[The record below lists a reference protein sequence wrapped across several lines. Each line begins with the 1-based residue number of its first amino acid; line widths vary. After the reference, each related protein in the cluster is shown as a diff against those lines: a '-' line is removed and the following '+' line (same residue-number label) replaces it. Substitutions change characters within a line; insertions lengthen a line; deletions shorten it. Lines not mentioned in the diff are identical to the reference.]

1 MSPKPQPIPD
11 TLSCVRPDDD
21 TDDNGDRADL
31 ASDAFR
37 IGIDTD
43 GQAHIFSRIR
53 ATVTVFN
60 ESEHV
65 RTQSLADCRLSDW
78 LTHIAETRG
87 WDTTRVDGW

>member
-1 MSPKPQPIPD
+1 MSPKPQPIAD
-11 TLSCVRPDDD
+11 TRSCVRPDDD
-21 TDDNGDRADL
+21 TADDGNRADL
-31 ASDAFR
+31 ASDAFQ

-53 ATVTVFN
+53 ATVTVRDDDTV
-60 ESEHV
+60 V

-78 LTHIAETRG
+78 LTYIDETRG